1 MIRMILGVLCL
12 LITQNIHANDA
23 NVHDLLW
30 NKLIYIKAMQASFSQ
45 QIYAKQ
51 RVITQSSGNMAF
63 VRPRQF
69 RWETKEPMEQLLV
82 ADGKKIWMYDVDL
95 EQVTVRPQTESM
107 GAAAG
112 LFLSDNKADF
122 ISDFSVKS
130 ERNGKQDVFTL
141 KARGKQAN
149 IQRMILRFAGDA
161 LESMDLYD
169 QLGQR
174 TAVRFNQAK
183 INVVLPEHLFQFTP
197 PEGVDMVQQ

>member
-1 MIRMILGVLCL
+1 MKRIILGLFYFL
-12 LITQNIHANDA
+12 MLQNAYADEISDI
-23 NVHDLLW
+23 LW
-30 NKLIYIKAMQASFSQ
+30 DKLSHIRAMKASFSQ

-51 RVITQSSGNMAF
+51 RVLTQSSGKMAF

-69 RWETKEPMEQLLV
+69 RWETTQPMEQLLI

-95 EQVTVRPQTESM
+95 EQVTVKPQTESM

-112 LFLSDNKADF
+112 LFLSENKVNLT
-122 ISDFSVKS
+122 SDFSVKS
-130 ERNGKQDVFTL
+130 EREGKQEVFTL

-161 LESMDLYD
+161 LESMELYD

-183 INVVLPEHLFQFTP
+183 INVILPEHLFQFTP
-197 PEGVDMVQQ
+197 PEGVDVVQQ

>member
-1 MIRMILGVLCL
+1 MKRVILGLCYFL
-12 LITQNIHANDA
+12 MLQNAYADEISDI
-23 NVHDLLW
+23 LW
-30 NKLIYIKAMQASFSQ
+30 GKLSHIRAMKASFSQ

-51 RVITQSSGNMAF
+51 RVLTQSSGHMAF

-69 RWETKEPMEQLLV
+69 RWETTQPMEQLLI

-95 EQVTVRPQTESM
+95 EQVTVKPQTESM

-112 LFLSDNKADF
+112 LFLSEKKANLT
-122 ISDFSVKS
+122 SDFLVNS
-130 ERNGKQDVFTL
+130 EHDGQQDVFIL

-149 IQRMILRFAGDA
+149 IQRMVLRFAGDV
-161 LESMDLYD
+161 LDSMDLYD

-183 INVVLPEHLFQFTP
+183 INVVLPGHLFQFTP
-197 PEGVDMVQQ
+197 PAGVDVVQQ

>member
-1 MIRMILGVLCL
+1 MKRIIIGLFYFLMLQNAYADEISDILWG
-12 LITQNIHANDA
+12 
-23 NVHDLLW
+23 
-30 NKLIYIKAMQASFSQ
+30 KLSHIQAMKASFSQ

-51 RVITQSSGNMAF
+51 RVLTQSSGHMAF
-63 VRPRQF
+63 VRPHQF
-69 RWETKEPMEQLLV
+69 RWETTQPMEQLLI
-82 ADGKKIWMYDVDL
+82 ADGKKIWMYDVEL
-95 EQVTVRPQTESM
+95 EQVTVKPQTESM

-112 LFLSDNKADF
+112 LFLSENKANLT
-122 ISDFSVKS
+122 SDFSVKF
-130 ERNGKQDVFTL
+130 EHEGKQDIFIL

-183 INVVLPEHLFQFTP
+183 INVVIPEHLFQFTP
-197 PEGVDMVQQ
+197 PKGVDVVQQ

>member
-1 MIRMILGVLCL
+1 MKRIILGLFYFL
-12 LITQNIHANDA
+12 MLQNAYADEISDI
-23 NVHDLLW
+23 LW
-30 NKLIYIKAMQASFSQ
+30 DKLSHIRAMKASFSQ

-51 RVITQSSGNMAF
+51 RVLTQSSGKMAF

-69 RWETKEPMEQLLV
+69 RWETTQPMEQLLI

-95 EQVTVRPQTESM
+95 EQVTVKPQTESM

-112 LFLSDNKADF
+112 LFLSENKVNLT
-122 ISDFSVKS
+122 SDFSVKY
-130 ERNGKQDVFTL
+130 EREGKQEVFTL

-161 LESMDLYD
+161 LESMELYD

-183 INVVLPEHLFQFTP
+183 INVILPEHLFQFTP
-197 PEGVDMVQQ
+197 PEGVDVVQQ